1 MPNLALNNDQKT
13 KKLIEEIRRRI
24 HFASDIRGENVIDD
38 AVAELAKAT
47 KGEINTESNKK
58 LSQILST
65 LEFEKGQFLISA
77 LSEDYRSFG
86 LEFFRNIQ
94 VEYKCETPT
103 ERSLAESVSL
113 GFMQTLFI
121 QMKMRDYL
129 DLKTIN
135 DRGVKYLSF
144 LSIELDK
151 AHKRYLSSL
160 QTLKD
165 IKNPPMEMN
174 VRAQTA
180 IIGNNQLI
188 QSNNNTEVDKVL
200 QSTI

>member
-1 MPNLALNNDQKT
+1 
-13 KKLIEEIRRRI
+13 
-24 HFASDIRGENVIDD
+24 
-38 AVAELAKAT
+38 
-47 KGEINTESNKK
+47 
-58 LSQILST
+58 
-65 LEFEKGQFLISA
+65 
-77 LSEDYRSFG
+77 
-86 LEFFRNIQ
+86 
-94 VEYKCETPT
+94 
-103 ERSLAESVSL
+103 
-113 GFMQTLFI
+113 
-121 QMKMRDYL
+121 MKMRDYL